1 MIQYKLIQEYPGS
14 PKLGTI
20 DWYKTDE
27 FGPSSNSIW
36 QGTNFYDAHPK
47 YWQKVEEVDYEIIS
61 LKLTGGEIIT
71 FKNGKCIHR
80 TDDQSVDYTFNL
92 DKCMSNLSST
102 EYIHSVKRL
111 SDGEVFTI
119 GDLIDFGDFGNKG
132 FRPIGKIEV
141 DYFDKTRVTAWD
153 GAYGKGAINKW
164 EKASKKT
171 PLFTTEDGV
180 EIFEGD
186 KFYYPNIHIWKTI
199 ISEADK
205 RVLIFIRLNKY
216 KPFSTKEKS
225 EEYILLNKPCLSV
238 NEIIAV
244 IPGFNFHKEIL
255 IAKAKSKL

>member
-119 GDLIDFGDFGNKG
+119 GDNINYDHYSNFNK
-132 FRPIGKIEV
+132 ITKISINQ
-141 DYFDKTRVTAWD
+141 
-153 GAYGKGAINKW
+153 KGSIKEGVWVNYAGGSCHLSIAK
-164 EKASKKT
+164 KLPKKT
-171 PLFTTEDGV
+171 PLFTTEDGK

-186 KFYYPNIHIWKTI
+186 KYYVVY
-199 ISEADK
+199 ADFSLFGYNAIENK
-205 RVLIFIRLNKY
+205 IAAGNKFSSCKKAEKFKLLNYPVLCLNDLLSVWGNAEY
-216 KPFSTKEKS
+216 PEKS
-225 EEYILLNKPCLSV
+225 PLFKKFEEL
-238 NEIIAV
+238 
-244 IPGFNFHKEIL
+244 
-255 IAKAKSKL
+255 AKSKL